1 MSKPGDVVSV
11 VKRDGSL
18 ERLNI
23 EKIHRQ
29 VLWATEGI
37 SGVSASELEIRSQLQ
52 FYDGIHTRDIQET
65 LIKAAAD
72 LIDLEAPNYQFVAA
86 KLINHHIRKEAYNSF
101 TPPSLHDHVTRVI
114 QAGFYTAEL
123 LEWYSPEE
131 FAILDTYMDHEKD
144 MNLTYAAMEQ
154 WRGKY
159 LVKNRVT
166 NQLYETPQMA
176 LMLIAATL
184 FNTYP
189 VQTRLKWVKDFYDA
203 ISNHDISLPTPIM
216 AGVRTPQKQ
225 FSSCVLIE
233 SDDSLDSISAVS
245 HAVVRYVS
253 RKAGIGLNIGRIRA
267 INSPIR
273 GGDAYHTGV
282 VPFVKLLQASV
293 KSCNQGSIRGGAA
306 TAYFPF
312 WHLQFEDMVVLKNN
326 KGTDDNRARHMDYGV
341 QFCKLAYERLIQGG
355 DLTLFSPSDVPGL
368 YDAFFVDQDEFK
380 RLYEQYEADPS
391 IRKKTLKAVDL
402 FTTFM
407 HERKNTGR
415 VYVMNVDHCNTH
427 GAYIEHLAPIRQSN
441 LCLTG
446 DSQLRIQH
454 TDGTER
460 TMELASFVEA
470 WGYGGMTGVRVRSYD
485 TQTGKFVWS
494 VVSAAAQTA
503 TVTELMEIDHASGN
517 VIRCTPDHEIWTQN
531 RGWVMAQNLT
541 VSDLLQEDVNPGAM
555 PSTNHIADIRK
566 IQVAPTPVY
575 DITVPETS
583 AFVANNLVV
592 HNCAEITLPTMPLQ
606 SIEDTNPAVALCTL
620 AAINWGKIREPKDFE
635 KPCKLAVRA
644 LDALLDY
651 QDYPLPAAEAHTRMY
666 RPLGIGIVSLA
677 YWIAKMG
684 FKYSDDSAL
693 QTLDEYAEAWSY
705 YMIRASV
712 DLAMEKGA
720 CPGSVNTKY
729 HTGIVPI
736 DTRKRDTDE
745 LVSHAERMPWDKLR
759 EDLRVYGIRNTT
771 LMACMPSEASS
782 LISNATNGVEPPR
795 GLISVKQSK
804 DGVMKQ
810 VVPEYRRL
818 KNRYELLWDQR
829 SPEGYLKVCAVLQ
842 RWMDQTISTNTS
854 YNPEF
859 YPDNQLPMSD
869 LLRHMLMAYKW
880 GIKTQYYFNTLDGQ
894 SEVDVDKMIAQDNAD
909 SAAATDDTCES
920 CTI

>member
-11 VKRDGSL
+11 VKRDQSR
-18 ERLNI
+18 ERLDI

-52 FYDGIHTRDIQET
+52 FYDGITTTDIQET

-72 LIDLEAPNYQFVAA
+72 LIDLETPNYQYVAA
-86 KLINHHIRKEAYNSF
+86 RLINHHIRKEAYNSF
-101 TPPSLHDHVTRVI
+101 TPPSLHAHVQSVVLK
-114 QAGFYTAEL
+114 GFYTSEL
-123 LEWYSPEE
+123 LTWYTPEE
-131 FAILDTYMDHEKD
+131 FAILDTYVDHGKD

-166 NQLYETPQMA
+166 NHLFETPQMA

-184 FNTYP
+184 FHDYP
-189 VQTRLKWVKDFYDA
+189 RNSRLKWVKEFYDA
-203 ISNHDISLPTPIM
+203 ISDHDISLPTPIM

-267 INSPIR
+267 LNSPIR

-282 VPFVKLLQASV
+282 VPFIKLFQASV
-293 KSCNQGSIRGGAA
+293 KSCNQGGVRSGAA

-312 WHLQFEDMVVLKNN
+312 WHLQFEDLVVLKNN
-326 KGTDDNRARHMDYGV
+326 KGTEDNRARHMDYGV
-341 QFCKLAYERLIQGG
+341 QFNKLAYERLIMGG

-368 YDAFFVDQDEFK
+368 YDAFFADQAEFK
-380 RLYEQYEADPS
+380 RLYEKYEADPK

-402 FTTFM
+402 FTQFM

-415 VYVMNVDHCNTH
+415 VYVMNVDHANTH
-427 GAYIEHLAPIRQSN
+427 GSYLEHVAPVRQSN
-441 LCLTG
+441 LC
-446 DSQLRIQH
+446 
-454 TDGTER
+454 
-460 TMELASFVEA
+460 
-470 WGYGGMTGVRVRSYD
+470 
-485 TQTGKFVWS
+485 
-494 VVSAAAQTA
+494 
-503 TVTELMEIDHASGN
+503 
-517 VIRCTPDHEIWTQN
+517 C
-531 RGWVMAQNLT
+531 
-541 VSDLLQEDVNPGAM
+541 
-555 PSTNHIADIRK
+555 
-566 IQVAPTPVY
+566 
-575 DITVPETS
+575 
-583 AFVANNLVV
+583 
-592 HNCAEITLPTMPLQ
+592 EITLPTMPLQ
-606 SIEDTNPAVALCTL
+606 SIDDPNPAVALCTL

-635 KPCKLAVRA
+635 KPCRLAVRA

-651 QDYPLPAAEAHTRMY
+651 QEYPLKAAEAHTRMY
-666 RPLGIGIVSLA
+666 RPLGIGITNLA

-693 QTLDEYAEAWSY
+693 ATLDEYAEAWSY
-705 YMIRASV
+705 YMIRASA

-720 CPGSVNTKY
+720 CEGSANSKY
-729 HTGIVPI
+729 HDGIVPI
-736 DTRKRDTDE
+736 DTRKKETDE
-745 LVSHAERMPWDKLR
+745 LVGYVERLPWNKLR
-759 EDLRVYGIRNTT
+759 SDLKAHGIRNTT
-771 LMACMPSEASS
+771 LLACMPSEASS
-782 LISNATNGVEPPR
+782 LISNSTNGVEPPR

-818 KNRYELLWDQR
+818 KNRYELLWDQK
-829 SPEGYLKVCAVLQ
+829 SPEGYLKICAVLQ

-859 YPDNQLPMSD
+859 YADRQLPMSE
-869 LLRHMLMAYKW
+869 LLRHLLLAYKW
-880 GIKTQYYFNTLDGQ
+880 GIKTLYYQNTNDLQGELDA
-894 SEVDVDKMIAQDNAD
+894 DKLIQQDQE
-909 SAAATDDTCES
+909 SAPAEQESCES

>member
-1 MSKPGDVVSV
+1 MTSRPQEPIFVE
-11 VKRDGSL
+11 KRDQSR
-18 ERLNI
+18 EPLNI

-29 VLWATEGI
+29 VLWATEGL
-37 SGVSASELEIRSQLQ
+37 SGVSASEVEIRSQLQ
-52 FYDGIHTRDIQET
+52 FYNGIRTVDIQET

-86 KLINHHIRKEAYNSF
+86 RLVNHHIRKEAYGEYDIP
-101 TPPSLHDHVTRVI
+101 TLHAHVLHVVEK
-114 QAGFYTAEL
+114 GFYTREL
-123 LEWYSPEE
+123 LDWYSADE
-131 FAILDTYMDHEKD
+131 FAILDTYIDHSRD
-144 MNLTYAAMEQ
+144 FDLTFAAMEQ

-166 NQLYETPQMA
+166 GELFETPQMA

-184 FNTYP
+184 FNAYP
-189 VQTRLKWVKDFYDA
+189 KHNRLKWVKEFYDA
-203 ISNHDISLPTPIM
+203 ISLHDISLPTPIM

-233 SDDSLDSISAVS
+233 ADDSLDSISAVS

-293 KSCNQGSIRGGAA
+293 KSCNQGGVRGGAA

-326 KGTDDNRARHMDYGV
+326 KGTEDNRARHMDYGV
-341 QFCKLAYERLIQGG
+341 QFNKLAYERLITGG
-355 DLTLFSPSDVPGL
+355 NLTLFSPSDVPGL
-368 YDAFFVDQDEFK
+368 YDAFFADQDEFK
-380 RLYEQYEADPS
+380 RLYETYEADPK

-402 FTTFM
+402 FTQFM
-407 HERKNTGR
+407 SERKNTGR
-415 VYVMNVDHCNTH
+415 IYWMNVDHANTH
-427 GAYIEHLAPIRQSN
+427 GAYLEHQAPIRQSN
-441 LCLTG
+441 LC
-446 DSQLRIQH
+446 
-454 TDGTER
+454 
-460 TMELASFVEA
+460 
-470 WGYGGMTGVRVRSYD
+470 
-485 TQTGKFVWS
+485 
-494 VVSAAAQTA
+494 
-503 TVTELMEIDHASGN
+503 
-517 VIRCTPDHEIWTQN
+517 
-531 RGWVMAQNLT
+531 
-541 VSDLLQEDVNPGAM
+541 
-555 PSTNHIADIRK
+555 
-566 IQVAPTPVY
+566 
-575 DITVPETS
+575 
-583 AFVANNLVV
+583 
-592 HNCAEITLPTMPLQ
+592 AEITLPTLPLQ
-606 SIEDTNPAVALCTL
+606 SIDDENPAVALCTL
-620 AAINWGKIREPKDFE
+620 AAINWGRIREPKDFE
-635 KPCKLAVRA
+635 RPCRLAVRA

-651 QDYPLPAAEAHTRMY
+651 QEYPLAAAQAHTRKF
-666 RPLGIGIVSLA
+666 RPLGIGIVNLA

-712 DLAMEKGA
+712 DLAKEKGA
-720 CPGSVNTKY
+720 CEGTAVSKY
-729 HTGIVPI
+729 GAGIVPI

-745 LVSHAERMPWDKLR
+745 LVGYAERMPWDKLR
-759 EDLRVYGIRNTT
+759 EDLRTHGIRNTT
-771 LMACMPSEASS
+771 LLACMPSEASS

-795 GLISVKQSK
+795 ALISVKQSK

-829 SPEGYLKVCAVLQ
+829 SPEGYMKICAVLQ

-854 YNPEF
+854 YNPAF
-859 YPDNQLPMSD
+859 YPDKQLPMSE

-880 GIKTQYYFNTLDGQ
+880 GIKTAYYFNTMDGQ
-894 SEVDVDKMIAQDNAD
+894 EELDADKLIAQDSSE
-909 SAAATDDTCES
+909 SADDTSCDS